1 MEGASKQLLRSA
13 YPVRDPYASEDEF
26 FRRRPEVAG
35 YAAGDGAVVLN
46 PHSGL
51 PDSGKQSVALNEAA
65 RLRMMDAGS
74 YFQFPLERH
83 QQQFFSGSEYGSQP
97 QMARHSVMARII
109 AGDPSAGPYTDAQR
123 AAAESVLA
131 GLLIGSP
138 PAVAA
143 RMER

>member
-1 MEGASKQLLRSA
+1 MEGAAKQLLRSA
-13 YPVRDPYASEDEF
+13 YPLRDPYASEDEF

-51 PDSGKQSVALNEAA
+51 PESGKRSVALNEAA

-74 YFQFPLERH
+74 YFQFPLASH
-83 QQQFFSGSEYGSQP
+83 QQRFFSGSEYEREP
-97 QMARHSVMARII
+97 QMARHSVVARII

-123 AAAESVLA
+123 VAAESVLA

-138 PAVAA
+138 PEVAS
-143 RMER
+143 RVGR